1 MTILFNAEPLVR
13 ALLPEL
19 MKTALSREPD
29 FEVFRDG
36 RRDEVYLRRW
46 WMVPRNDQCNIYLH
60 NMLADDDEILHDH
73 MYESWS
79 LILTDGLEE
88 RFVSAPEK
96 LHDEKFSAGFPPAA
110 YQHRALRAGDVV
122 YRSER
127 MAHQL
132 LVRAPAWT
140 LFATGPRVKEWGFWC
155 RRGKRH
161 WKEYVALTQD
171 PSVQGGHKQ
180 ESGRGVGCGEMS

>member
-1 MTILFNAEPLVR
+1 MTILFNAAPLAT
-13 ALLPEL
+13 ALFPKL
-19 MKTALSREPD
+19 METALSREPD
-29 FEVFRDG
+29 FEVMRDG

-46 WMVPRNDQCNIYLH
+46 WLIPRNDECNLYLH
-60 NMLADDDEILHDH
+60 SMLADDDEILHDH

-96 LHDEKFSAGFPPAA
+96 LRDERFPSGFPPAA
-110 YQHRALRAGDVV
+110 YQRRVLRAGDVV
-122 YRSER
+122 HRSER

-140 LFATGPRVKEWGFWC
+140 LFATGPRVKPWGFYCPRGW
-155 RRGKRH
+155 RR
-161 WKEYVALTQD
+161 WQDYVAINQD
-171 PSVQGGHKQ
+171 PSVAGGHRTT
-180 ESGRGVGCGEMS
+180 SGRGVGCGEMS